1 MSDSPNLGLPFIE
14 AAQAQKHV
22 THNEALALLDAV
34 VQIAVS
40 DMAANAPPATPASGA
55 RVIVGAAPT
64 GLFAGMAGRIASY
77 DDAGWRF
84 VSPKGGWIVWSSAD
98 SLFFVY
104 SGSAWMKL
112 TDALGAIQNLGMLGV
127 ATTADAANP
136 LSVRAPN
143 ALFTARY
150 AADGGDG
157 SLRFKLNKETPAAT
171 VSQLYQTNWSGRAET
186 GLIGDDLWAVRRSVN
201 GVTWTTPFVVD
212 AAQARVLDGAPATPG
227 LAFMGSP
234 STGFSRG
241 ADGAVSAS
249 AAGVEVWRGA
259 TTGVLTIPW
268 SAVIGD
274 NSGNRGKLTIGAGLP
289 NGLYFSVRG
298 SIGAWFDGI
307 FTLRDNAGTSFNRL
321 QFGGTTNAFPSLKRS
336 GAVLQARLAD
346 DSAFATLE
354 AETLQVS
361 GAQARVSVNRRDT
374 GAQAGV
380 IYSAAGAL
388 QFRNSGF
395 NADVLALGA
404 DGLATFAGPLR
415 MASCTVATAPSAAA
429 MGAGATIF
437 VSNEVGG
444 PVLAFS
450 DGTAWRRVTDRAV
463 IA

>member
-22 THNEALALLDAV
+22 THNEALALIDAV

-40 DMAANAPPATPASGA
+40 DMGANAPPASPASGA
-55 RVIVGAAPT
+55 RVVVGAAPT
-64 GLFAGMAGRIASY
+64 GLFAGRTGRIASY
-77 DDAGWRF
+77 DEAGWRF
-84 VSPKGGWIVWSSAD
+84 AAPKGGWIVWSSAD
-98 SLFFVY
+98 RIFFVY
-104 SGSAWMKL
+104 SGSAWIKL
-112 TDALGAIQNLGMLGV
+112 TDALGAIQNLAMLGLG
-127 ATTADAANP
+127 ATADATNP

-157 SLRFKLNKETPAAT
+157 SLRFKLNKETAAAT

-234 STGFSRG
+234 TTGFSRG

-274 NSGNRGKLTIGAGLP
+274 NSGTRGKLTIGAGLP
-289 NGLYFSVRG
+289 QGLYFSVRG
-298 SIGAWFDGI
+298 SIGAFLDGV
-307 FTLRDNAGTSFNRL
+307 FTLRDNAGASFGRL
-321 QFGGTTNAFPSLKRS
+321 QFGGTTNAYPALKRS
-336 GAVLQARLAD
+336 GAILQARLAD
-346 DSAFATLE
+346 DTAFATLE

-361 GAQARVSVNRRDT
+361 GAQSRVLLNRRDT
-374 GAQAGV
+374 GAPAGFV
-380 IYSAAGAL
+380 YSAAGAL
-388 QFRNSGF
+388 QFFNTGF
-395 NADVLALGA
+395 NADALTLGA
-404 DGLATFAGPLR
+404 NGLAAFAGPVR
-415 MASCTVATAPSAAA
+415 MGSYTVATVPSAAT
-429 MGAGATIF
+429 MGAGATIY